1 MEFKFI
7 IVTPQKRDKDIN
19 KIIEYIELKN
29 DNFIVAKK
37 FITNEYYKDTENNAH
52 LYYLENSTIS
62 TSLKNNSILYISSD
76 EENII
81 GMTNDE
87 FYNSNILGMS
97 LADFNNISSNFLNSN
112 KDNFIIVWL
121 DTKYH
126 LDSNTLNKDIN
137 EANYLFNKINEF
149 QLKYIYLL
157 DENYEMIS
165 DIIIDYYKGNDEE
178 RNNILNEYS

>member
-37 FITNEYYKDTENNAH
+37 FITNEYYKDTENNEH

-62 TSLKNNSILYISSD
+62 TSVKNNSILYISSN

-81 GMTNDE
+81 GMTMDE

-112 KDNFIIVWL
+112 KDNFIIVW
-121 DTKYH
+121 
-126 LDSNTLNKDIN
+126 
-137 EANYLFNKINEF
+137 
-149 QLKYIYLL
+149 
-157 DENYEMIS
+157 
-165 DIIIDYYKGNDEE
+165 
-178 RNNILNEYS
+178 